1 MARLAS
7 LVFTNRYFEFVQS
20 DDFINL
26 DVVART
32 AAQADTPEETKTAV
46 NSRNE
51 SSKLLSA
58 FDQLRDRTKY
68 GNKAYNS
75 DKFRELQPKEL
86 SSCRRSGKLIFEPRN
101 LAYWEEYFGQF
112 ENDAPIVAGST
123 TSFSKAD
130 KLHEVRSNNYHI
142 VEQIIA
148 NITQVE
154 KMRIGPNELVFSEVF
169 LLEHK

>member
-1 MARLAS
+1 MNCKYMAKLAS

-32 AAQADTPEETKTAV
+32 AADAQQPGMQEESKTNA
-46 NSRNE
+46 RNE

-58 FDQLRDRTKY
+58 FDCLRDRTKY
-68 GNKAYNS
+68 ANKAYNS

-86 SSCRRSGKLIFEPRN
+86 SSSRRSGKLIFDPRN

-112 ENDAPIVAGST
+112 ENDVPVVAGST

-154 KMRIGPNELVFSEVF
+154 KMR
-169 LLEHK
+169 

>member
-1 MARLAS
+1 MNCKYMAKLAS

-32 AAQADTPEETKTAV
+32 TNATNPATQEETK
-46 NSRNE
+46 NPRNE

-75 DKFRELQPKEL
+75 DKFRELQPREL
-86 SSCRRSGKLIFEPRN
+86 SSGRRSDKLIFEPRN
-101 LAYWEEYFGQF
+101 LAYWEEYFG
-112 ENDAPIVAGST
+112 
-123 TSFSKAD
+123 
-130 KLHEVRSNNYHI
+130 
-142 VEQIIA
+142 
-148 NITQVE
+148 
-154 KMRIGPNELVFSEVF
+154 
-169 LLEHK
+169 